1 MDQENSRYDVF
12 ISYAHQDKEK
22 YGQELIPKIKQ
33 QIEEDLSKFIGR
45 RLVFLDSEA
54 LGYGDEWH
62 AKIMEKLNECRV
74 FVCLLSENYLKSS
87 YCTRERLMWE
97 KKEIQQGRLRK
108 TTLPIY
114 FIRLDKDPDPLN
126 DDRRQV
132 RDLFGF
138 QMMENT
144 VPWFDRG
151 VNDAKASYL
160 EECVES
166 LKKAV
171 RRKLSR
177 TITAEKSFNTIFPEP
192 SRFFVGRIVELK
204 EIREICA
211 CNQYPIIEGG
221 AGVGKSE
228 LATVY
233 AYGYADEYPQGRF
246 LIHMEGKRTWEEAVI
261 SLVKDP
267 ETGKDVQEEL
277 DIQDE
282 NLSLSDPDL
291 HLLIIKK
298 LFARAEEGQL
308 LL

>member
-192 SRFFVGRIVELK
+192 SRLRPRMISV
-204 EIREICA
+204 
-211 CNQYPIIEGG
+211 
-221 AGVGKSE
+221 
-228 LATVY
+228 
-233 AYGYADEYPQGRF
+233 
-246 LIHMEGKRTWEEAVI
+246 
-261 SLVKDP
+261 SLVF
-267 ETGKDVQEEL
+267 
-277 DIQDE
+277 
-282 NLSLSDPDL
+282 
-291 HLLIIKK
+291 
-298 LFARAEEGQL
+298 LFISAFL
-308 LL
+308 ML